1 MSIFDRFLGRAAGE
15 AQAVPVA
22 GGAPL
27 SFGPG
32 GRSPAMAMGG
42 DGGIVISTP
51 AELEA
56 ALRGE
61 AGMTGEVV
69 TPDTAMRIG
78 AVFGCVRLIAGKVA
92 TLPIDVKRRV
102 DDRTRADASDHAV
115 AQLLTRRPNG
125 WQRPAQFKRMMQ
137 AHVLLRGNAYALK
150 SRSRGEVR
158 ALIPIHPDRVAVKQ
172 LDSLELEY
180 TITRKNGTQIVVGES
195 EVFHLFGLTL
205 NGYSG
210 VTPLTYARETIG
222 QARARDRQVAATF
235 KHGARP
241 SGAVSMP
248 DNKKLTDPAFDRLQ
262 RSLDDFRAGG
272 DKDGGVLLLEEG
284 LTWET
289 ISLSPTDMQWI
300 EAQKLTRS
308 EICMFFGVPP
318 SMIGDNS
325 GSDSNWGT
333 GLEQKSNGFSAYTMD
348 DHLVMWEEEIG
359 AMIADPSVYARF
371 NRAAM
376 VRTDIKTRY
385 AAHAIA
391 LQWGFASP
399 NEVRAL
405 EDWNPRADGDIFYP
419 PPNTAGDA
427 GSDPKSS
434 KEPDQDDA

>member
-1 MSIFDRFLGRAAGE
+1 MSIFDRILGRSAGE
-15 AQAVPVA
+15 ASTHHVA
-22 GGAPL
+22 GGVPL
-27 SFGPG
+27 SFGAA
-32 GRSPAMAMGG
+32 GRPLAQAVAP
-42 DGGIVISTP
+42 DGGFVISSS

-61 AGMTGEVV
+61 AGLTGEVV
-69 TPDTAMRIG
+69 TPETAMRIG

-102 DDRTRADASDHAV
+102 DDRTRSDASDHAV
-115 AQLLTRRPNG
+115 AQLLRRRPNR

-137 AHVLLRGNAYALK
+137 AHVLLRGDGFALK
-150 SRSRGEVR
+150 SKSRGEVR
-158 ALIPIHPDRVAVKQ
+158 ELIPFHPDRVTVRQ
-172 LDSLELEY
+172 RDDLSVEY
-180 TITRKNGTQIVVGES
+180 DVIRKNGSRLTVGQDDM
-195 EVFHLFGLTL
+195 FHLYGLTL
-205 NGYSG
+205 NGYRG

-248 DNKKLTDPAFDRLQ
+248 DGKTLSDSAYNNLQ

-284 LTWET
+284 LKWET
-289 ISLSPTDMQWI
+289 ISMSPTDMQWI

-333 GLEQKSNGFSAYTMD
+333 GLEQKSNGFVAYTLD
-348 DHLVMWEEEIG
+348 DHLVMWEEELS
-359 AMIADPSVYARF
+359 AMIADPAIYARF
-371 NRAAM
+371 NRNAL
-376 VRTDIKTRY
+376 VRGDLKARWDAYTK
-385 AAHAIA
+385 A
-391 LQWGFASP
+391 LQWGVFSP
-399 NEVRAL
+399 NKVLEL
-405 EDWNPRADGDIFYP
+405 EDENPREGGDIHYP
-419 PPNTAGDA
+419 PPNTAGKD
-427 GSDPKSS
+427 DKSS
-434 KEPDQDDA
+434 KEPEDDDA